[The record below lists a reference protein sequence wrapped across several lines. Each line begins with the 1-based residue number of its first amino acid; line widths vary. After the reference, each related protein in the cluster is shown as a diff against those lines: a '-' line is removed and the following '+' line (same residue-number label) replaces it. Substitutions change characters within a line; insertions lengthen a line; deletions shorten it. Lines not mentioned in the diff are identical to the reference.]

1 MPITSGDCWGWDS
14 LLSNEIIG
22 VYRFYLDVLR
32 LPDHTLSHCRCL
44 NFFILLAHL
53 KTSTILPMH
62 WCWKKQCMLPYFL
75 SWMNWLRQYVTRRRI
90 MLTFQCFLALMGRL
104 YVISCIICYLCII
117 MLLVTER
124 HIGPCP
130 YLSKI
135 KYWPMSLCLKPDF
148 FVNESHSIIISQNHS
163 KTLTLV
169 VWEMVI
175 EILFEKH
182 AVLES
187 PSWLITWFI
196 NLLYCV
202 AIFNSFDFWS
212 FIPFMLW
219 YS

>member
-22 VYRFYLDVLR
+22 AYRFHLDVLGS
-32 LPDHTLSHCRCL
+32 PDRTLSHCRCL
-44 NFFILLAHL
+44 NFSILLAHL

-62 WCWKKQCMLPYFL
+62 WCWKKQWTLPYFL

-104 YVISCIICYLCII
+104 YVISCLIYYLCII

-124 HIGPCP
+124 
-130 YLSKI
+130 LQ
-135 KYWPMSLCLKPDF
+135 YWPMSLPIKNKILAHVLMFETRIF
-148 FVNESHSIIISQNHS
+148 FVNVSHSIIISQNHS

-182 AVLES
+182 AVIES

-196 NLLYCV
+196 N
-202 AIFNSFDFWS
+202 
-212 FIPFMLW
+212 
-219 YS
+219 